1 MTDLVNKNFRILV
14 ADDHSLIRQGVI
26 FLLEELGIEDNIVQ
40 ASSLKQVGETV
51 AEEDIDIAIIDAHFP
66 DGNSLNH
73 IAELKNKKP
82 ELKILI
88 FTGIEEELHALKFI
102 KAGANGFVSKL
113 SEEEEVK
120 KAILTVCNGG
130 EYISPMVQTL
140 LMKSLRNPVK
150 VNPLESLSSREL
162 EIAEMYAK
170 GYGNLEIANILDV
183 KQNTISTIKKRILE
197 KLDIE
202 SLVQLSEIIR
212 NHQ

>member
-40 ASSLKQVGETV
+40 ASSLKQVGETI

-73 IAELKNKKP
+73 IAEFKNKKP

-113 SEEEEVK
+113 SEEEDVK